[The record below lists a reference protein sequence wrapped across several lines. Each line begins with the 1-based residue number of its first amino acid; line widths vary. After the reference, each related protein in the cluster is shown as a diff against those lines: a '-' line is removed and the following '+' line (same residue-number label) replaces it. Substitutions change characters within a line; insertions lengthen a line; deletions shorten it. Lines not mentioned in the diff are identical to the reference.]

1 MKKIVQVLCSKH
13 SLFAFREELIKYN
26 IHEDV
31 NEAVNYL
38 MSQKHIGFFLDK
50 PRYGRDFFIYTNGLH
65 LNYNDIKYSNSV
77 FMVDA
82 EKHVKMKVRNNQD
95 VFESDSRPAIYKR
108 NRFCEQT
115 MYAIGGGDV
124 NKLESAYKYVRSGG
138 SAVDKFNYLL
148 GYNSS
153 SDKGYQILD
162 ENKSPW
168 SDEEMFMW
176 LFPGLVQH
184 ELKLMSKLDVFRTI
198 KVNKDASPGYY
209 LKELGFNDKGECL
222 EVMANTYRLMYD
234 LIVDGDSPNC
244 RIIWTMASRPKLTTY
259 EKALD
264 RAKQHEAV
272 GRVISLP
279 DGIEQFILHPIWYPL
294 LKHIQQINE
303 GGSVDICPIK
313 IGIHRAGEHWKK
325 LFDHAKDKY
334 RWIYTGDWSQY
345 DRRVPRNLIKYA
357 IRIIKQAFDLS
368 DLPTKRYF
376 AYFEKFYEE
385 NCMNSV
391 YKVGKSLV
399 ERVGGVGSGSLFTSL
414 MDSITNAIALRYVM
428 YANSVRD
435 YEIGVYGDDHYI
447 LLNDLGRHAKAKS
460 LIKGIV
466 DDSAEYFGF
475 KCSVD
480 DVSVTNTSEMSVGY
494 ARPIYRVSGGF
505 QTHISK
511 SIKGVPL
518 YTIDELKNGTR
529 EKKAWYYEYSSTP
542 FDDNPDYNTGATH
555 RWNYVFNNKPSF
567 LSYYWRHDGM
577 PIRPTIEVISRILN
591 PERKIK
597 TLDDHE
603 ALLWSWLFENIW
615 NSHCVNEI
623 YHMLLDVMYM
633 RTEML
638 NRETE
643 NLNDIDL
650 KNKCGK
656 YALNYFMKPKESI
669 TTKDRMWFRRIDKYV
684 EPWKHDINIRI
695 HRARFLRQLKKL
707 SKVYFKLHRFDEH
720 YKIRDMFHNALF
732 SKLRYKTNKNI
743 DGALQSKIIDD
754 MVNDINSGK
763 IEGDI
768 FITLNNMNYTKYL
781 NPDDDGIK
789 DYGMQSQISKIYFDL
804 INRSLNNN
812 YEKLIHDV
820 KVARTEV
827 KIMKEN
833 EMNKRVLRERVRK
846 IDIQIYGQE
855 RKIQL
860 EVTRVFGEFVDD
872 DKTIRIRTTTYR
884 TFKNYWKFVRMK
896 WYGFYNSL
904 RASLEYRIKDEG
916 IYSYMEEYNSQL

>member
-1 MKKIVQVLCSKH
+1 MKKIVQTLCSKH

-31 NEAVNYL
+31 SEAVNYL

-77 FMVDA
+77 FMVDG
-82 EKHVKMKVRNNQD
+82 EKNVKKKILNNED
-95 VFESDSRPAIYKR
+95 VFESDSHPAVYKR

-153 SDKGYQILD
+153 SDKAFQLLNEED
-162 ENKSPW
+162 LPW
-168 SDEEMFMW
+168 TDEEMFMW
-176 LFPGLVQH
+176 LFPGMVQH
-184 ELKLMSKLDVFRTI
+184 EQKLMSRLDVMRTI

-209 LKELGFNDKGECL
+209 LKELGYKTKGDCL

-244 RIIWTMASRPKLTTY
+244 RILWTMASRPKLTTY

-303 GGSVDICPIK
+303 GGDIACCPIK
-313 IGIHRAGEHWKK
+313 IGIHRAGDHWKK
-325 LFDHAKDKY
+325 LFVHAKEF

-357 IRIIKQAFDLS
+357 IRIIKQAFDMT

-376 AYFEKFYEE
+376 SYFEKFYEE

-391 YKVGKSLV
+391 YKVGKVLV

-414 MDSITNAIALRYVM
+414 IDSITNAIALRYVM
-428 YANSVRD
+428 YANSVKE

-447 LLNDLGRHAKAKS
+447 LLNDFGRHSKAKS

-466 DDSAEYFGF
+466 GDSAEYFGF
-475 KCSVD
+475 KCSPD
-480 DVSVTNTSEMSVGY
+480 DVSVTNTSEMAVGY
-494 ARPIYRVSGGF
+494 ARPIYRVAGGL

-511 SIKGVPL
+511 SINNVPL
-518 YTIDELKNGTR
+518 YTVEDLLSGTR
-529 EKKAWYYEYSSTP
+529 NKKAWFHEYSSVP
-542 FDDNPDYNTGATH
+542 FEENPNYSAGATH
-555 RWNYVFNNKPSF
+555 RWNYVFTNKPSF

-591 PERKIK
+591 PERKIR

-603 ALLWSWLFENIW
+603 ALLWSWLFENMW

-638 NRETE
+638 KRETE
-643 NLNDIDL
+643 DLNDIDL
-650 KNKCGK
+650 KNKNGK
-656 YALNYFMKPKESI
+656 YAINYFMKPKSQI

-684 EPWKHDINIRI
+684 EPWKHDINVKI

-707 SKVYFKLHRFDEH
+707 SKVYFKMHRFDEH

-732 SKLRYKTNKNI
+732 KKLRYRTNRNI

-754 MVNDINSGK
+754 MINDINNGGLENEIYLK
-763 IEGDI
+763 
-768 FITLNNMNYTKYL
+768 LNTMNYTKYL
-781 NPDDDGIK
+781 NPNDENVK
-789 DYGMQSQISKIYFDL
+789 DYGMQSQISKIYFGL
-804 INRSLNNN
+804 INGSLNND
-812 YEKLIHDV
+812 YEKLV
-820 KVARTEV
+820 KEVRVAKTEI

-833 EMNKRVLRERVRK
+833 EMNKKVLRERVRK
-846 IDIQIYGQE
+846 IDIQLFGTE
-855 RKIQL
+855 RKIQI
-860 EVTRVFGEFVDD
+860 EVTRVFGEIEGDEDVV
-872 DKTIRIRTTTYR
+872 RIHTTTYR

-896 WYGFYNSL
+896 WYGYNNKL
-904 RASLEYRIKDEG
+904 RSTLEYRLEDEN
-916 IYSYMEEYNSQL
+916 IYRITNELSNQL